1 MKVNGT
7 HYRTVWMNESSVRMI
22 DQRWLPH
29 RFTVV
34 DLPTVADTC
43 TAIREMWVRGAGAIG
58 ATAGYAMAQAMINKT
73 IESM

>member
-43 TAIREMWVRGAGAIG
+43 TAIRE
-58 ATAGYAMAQAMINKT
+58 
-73 IESM
+73 